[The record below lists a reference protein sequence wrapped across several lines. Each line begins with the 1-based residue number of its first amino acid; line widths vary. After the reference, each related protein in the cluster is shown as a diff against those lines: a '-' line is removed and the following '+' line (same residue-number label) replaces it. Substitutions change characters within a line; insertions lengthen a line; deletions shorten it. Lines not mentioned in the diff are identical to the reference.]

1 LKQRKKT
8 DDDDKS
14 RIPRGGTMAKDDGAS
29 VLELSFAFV
38 LGSLVGATIALL
50 YAPTSGDQTRKRIR
64 EAGDDLQENVKG
76 QYGRAR
82 DKAEIEFSRLK
93 DRAQEG
99 AHQAKSFIEEKRSK
113 VKEAFQ
119 QGRRSFEEEMEKE
132 EEAEISTPSGDNS

>member
-1 LKQRKKT
+1 MKSRKKA
-8 DDDDKS
+8 DGKS
-14 RIPRGGTMAKDDGAS
+14 RISRGGTMAKDQGAS

-64 EAGDDLQENVKG
+64 EASDDFQENVKG

-82 DKAEIEFSRLK
+82 DRAEIEFSRLK

-99 AHQAKSFIEEKRSK
+99 AHQARNFIDEKKSK
-113 VKEAFQ
+113 VKDAFH
-119 QGRRSFEEEMEKE
+119 QGRRAFEEEMEKE
-132 EEAEISTPSGDNS
+132 EEEITTSSGDNT

>member
-1 LKQRKKT
+1 
-8 DDDDKS
+8 
-14 RIPRGGTMAKDDGAS
+14 MAKDDGAS

-50 YAPTSGDQTRKRIR
+50 YAPASGDQTRKRIR
-64 EAGDDLQENVKG
+64 KAGEDVQVQVKN

-93 DRAQEG
+93 DRAQDG
-99 AHQAKSFIEEKRSK
+99 ANQARSFIEEKKSR

-119 QGRRSFEEEMEKE
+119 QGRRAFEEEMEKE
-132 EEAEISTPSGDNS
+132 EEIATPSSDKA